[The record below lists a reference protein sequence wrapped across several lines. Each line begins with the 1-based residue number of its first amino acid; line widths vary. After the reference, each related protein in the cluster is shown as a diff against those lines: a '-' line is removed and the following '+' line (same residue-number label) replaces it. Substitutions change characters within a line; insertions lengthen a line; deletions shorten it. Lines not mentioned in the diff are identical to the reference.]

1 MAADKKHLTWGL
13 ILLASFVGVLILI
26 FAPIY
31 GQGMNGLEYSD
42 DLFNKLAKGSAYQI
56 PKLKKDV
63 EKYKGKVLDVVIDV
77 KKPTDKPGDAEK
89 RAERIAKVF
98 TINGAQA
105 EVQGS
110 KVHITGDFGAIMLA
124 ALEDSDQ
131 MYKNNG
137 DYIKKKYDV
146 KGETPEKELENI
158 KQMFRQW
165 HNAFTAINKQLTLQK
180 KAEDANF
187 VKKVMTAA
195 IEPAYNFYGIQA
207 VKISEKAGVA
217 TGLLVF
223 YVLYTIWYGFGVLYL
238 FEGLGL
244 STKKAKVKKEV

>member
-13 ILLASFVGVLILI
+13 ILLISFIGVLILI

-42 DLFNKLAKGSAYQI
+42 ELFNKLAKGSAYQI
-56 PKLKKDV
+56 PKLKKDA
-63 EKYKGKVLDVVIDV
+63 EKYKGKLLDVVVDV
-77 KKPTDKPGDAEK
+77 KRSGDKPGDAEK
-89 RAERIAKVF
+89 RAERMAKVF
-98 TINGAQA
+98 TINGAKA
-105 EVQGS
+105 EVNGS
-110 KVHITGDFGAIMLA
+110 KVHITGDFGAIMAA

-131 MYKNNG
+131 MYNNNG
-137 DYIKKKYDV
+137 DYIKKKYEITDD
-146 KGETPEKELENI
+146 EKM

-165 HNAFTAINKQLTLQK
+165 HNALSLVNKKLILDK
-180 KAEDANF
+180 KAQDANF
-187 VKKVMTAA
+187 VKNVITKA

-207 VKISEKAGVA
+207 VKITEKAGVA
-217 TGLLVF
+217 TGLLLF

>member
-1 MAADKKHLTWGL
+1 MAADKKHLTMGL

-31 GQGMNGLEYSD
+31 PGGLNGLEYSD

-63 EKYKGKVLDVVIDV
+63 EKHKGKTLDVVIDA

-98 TINGAQA
+98 TINGAKA
-105 EVQGS
+105 EVEGS
-110 KVHITGDFGAIMLA
+110 KVHITGDFGAIMAA
-124 ALEDSDQ
+124 ALEDADQ
-131 MYKNNG
+131 MYNNNG

-146 KGETPEKELENI
+146 TDDEKM

-165 HNAFTAINKQLTLQK
+165 HNALSLVNKRLTLDK
-180 KAEDANF
+180 KAQDANF
-187 VKKVMTAA
+187 VKSVITKA
-195 IEPAYNFYGIQA
+195 IEPAYNFYGIIA
-207 VKISEKAGVA
+207 VKISEKAGLA
-217 TGLLVF
+217 TGLLIF
-223 YVLYTIWYGFGVLYL
+223 YVLYTIWYGFGVLYI

-244 STKKAKVKKEV
+244 STKKAKKRKEV

>member
-1 MAADKKHLTWGL
+1 MATDKKHLSWGL
-13 ILLASFVGVLILI
+13 ILLISFVGVLILI

-42 DLFNKLAKGSAYQI
+42 DLFNKLAKGSCYQI

-63 EKYKGKVLDVVIDV
+63 EKYRGKALDVVIDV

-98 TINGAQA
+98 TINGAKA
-105 EVQGS
+105 EVEGS
-110 KVHITGDFGAIMLA
+110 KVHITGDFGAIMAA

-131 MYKNNG
+131 MYHNNG

-146 KGETPEKELENI
+146 TDDEKM

-165 HNAFTAINKQLTLQK
+165 HNAFTLINKRLILQK
-180 KAEDANF
+180 QAEDANF
-187 VKKVMTAA
+187 VKKIMTAA

>member
-63 EKYKGKVLDVVIDV
+63 EKYKGKVLDIVIDV

-98 TINGAQA
+98 TINGAKA

-110 KVHITGDFGAIMLA
+110 KVHITGDFGAIMAA

-131 MYKNNG
+131 MYHNNG
-137 DYIKKKYDV
+137 DYIKKKYGVEDD
-146 KGETPEKELENI
+146 EKM

-165 HNAFTAINKQLTLQK
+165 HNAFTGIHKQLTLQK
-180 KAEDANF
+180 KVNEASII
-187 VKKVMTAA
+187 KKVMTAA

-207 VKISEKAGVA
+207 VKIKEKAGLA
-217 TGLLVF
+217 AGLLVF
-223 YVLYTIWYGFGVLYL
+223 YILYTIWYGYGVLYL

-244 STKKAKVKKEV
+244 SAKKPKVKKEV

>member
-1 MAADKKHLTWGL
+1 MAADKKHLTLGI
-13 ILLASFVGVLILI
+13 ILLASFVGVLTLI

-56 PKLKKDV
+56 PKLIKDA
-63 EKYKGKVLDVVIDV
+63 EKFKGKALDVVIDA
-77 KKPTDKPGDAEK
+77 KKPNDKPGDAEK

-98 TINGAQA
+98 TINGAKA
-105 EVQGS
+105 EVDGS

-124 ALEDSDQ
+124 VLEDSDQ

-137 DYIKKKYDV
+137 YFIKKKYEVTDD
-146 KGETPEKELENI
+146 EKM

-165 HNAFTAINKQLTLQK
+165 HNALSLVNKRLTLDK
-180 KAEDANF
+180 KAQDANF
-187 VKKVMTAA
+187 IKNVITKA
-195 IEPAYNFYGIQA
+195 IEPAYNFYGIPA
-207 VKISEKAGVA
+207 VKITEKAGVA

-223 YVLYTIWYGFGVLYL
+223 YVIYTIWYGFGVLYL

>member
-1 MAADKKHLTWGL
+1 MVTEKKHFTWGL
-13 ILLASFVGVLILI
+13 ILLISFIGVLILI
-26 FAPIY
+26 FSPLFP
-31 GQGMNGLEYSD
+31 GGLNGLEYAD
-42 DLFNKLAKGSAYQI
+42 ELFNKLAKGSCYHI

-63 EKYKGKVLDVVIDV
+63 ENFKGKVLDIVIDV
-77 KKPTDKPGDAEK
+77 KKPTDTPGDAEK

-98 TINGAQA
+98 MTNGAKA
-105 EVQGS
+105 EVEGS
-110 KVHITGDFGAIMLA
+110 KVHIIADLGAIMAA

-131 MYKNNG
+131 MYHNNG
-137 DYIKKKYDV
+137 DYIKKKYGVTDD
-146 KGETPEKELENI
+146 EKM

-165 HNAFTAINKQLTLQK
+165 HNAFSEIHK
-180 KAEDANF
+180 KFILE
-187 VKKVMTAA
+187 KKVQEATVVKNVMIKA

-207 VKISEKAGVA
+207 IKISEKVGLAA
-217 TGLLVF
+217 GLLIF

>member
-13 ILLASFVGVLILI
+13 ILLTSFIGVLILI

-31 GQGMNGLEYSD
+31 GQGMNGLEYAD

-56 PKLKKDV
+56 PKLIKEA
-63 EKYKGKVLDVVIDV
+63 EKYKGKTLDVIIDV
-77 KKPTDKPGDAEK
+77 KKPNDKSGDAEK

-98 TINGAQA
+98 TINGAKT

-110 KVHITGDFGAIMLA
+110 KIHILGDFGAIMLA

-137 DYIKKKYDV
+137 NFIKKKYEVTDD
-146 KGETPEKELENI
+146 EKM

-165 HNAFTAINKQLTLQK
+165 HNALSLVNKRLILDK
-180 KAEDANF
+180 KPEDANF
-187 VKKVMTAA
+187 VKNVITKA
-195 IEPAYNFYGIQA
+195 IEPAYNFYGIPP
-207 VKISEKAGVA
+207 VKITEKAGVA
-217 TGLLVF
+217 TGLLLF
-223 YVLYTIWYGFGVLYL
+223 YVLYTIWYGFGALYL

>member
-1 MAADKKHLTWGL
+1 MATSKKLLTLGL
-13 ILLASFVGVLILI
+13 ILLASFVGILLLI

-31 GQGMNGLEYSD
+31 PGGLNGLEYSD

-56 PKLKKDV
+56 PKLKEDV
-63 EKYKGKVLDVVIDV
+63 EKYKGKPLDVVIDA

-110 KVHITGDFGAIMLA
+110 KVHITGDFGAIMAA
-124 ALEDSDQ
+124 ALEDADQ
-131 MYKNNG
+131 MYHNNG

-146 KGETPEKELENI
+146 TDDEKM

-165 HNAFTAINKQLTLQK
+165 HNAFTLISKKLTLAK
-180 KAEDANF
+180 KAEDASF
-187 VKKVMTAA
+187 VKKITTAA
-195 IEPAYNFYGIQA
+195 IESSYNFYGIPA
-207 VKISEKAGVA
+207 VKISEKAGLA
-217 TGLLVF
+217 TGLLAF
-223 YVLYTIWYGFGVLYL
+223 YLLYTIWYGFGVLYL

>member
-1 MAADKKHLTWGL
+1 MARDKKHLTWGL
-13 ILLASFVGVLILI
+13 ILLVSFVGVLIII

-63 EKYKGKVLDVVIDV
+63 EKYKGKPLDVVIDV
-77 KKPTDKPGDAEK
+77 SKPNDKPGDAEK
-89 RAERIAKVF
+89 RAERIAKVM
-98 TINGAQA
+98 TINGVKA
-105 EVQGS
+105 EVEGS
-110 KVHITGDFGAIMLA
+110 KVHITGDFGALMSA
-124 ALEDSDQ
+124 ALEDADQ

-137 DYIKKKYDV
+137 DFIKKKYDV
-146 KGETPEKELENI
+146 THDEKM

-165 HNAFTAINKQLTLQK
+165 HNAFSLINKRLILDK

-187 VKKVMTAA
+187 VKNVMTKA
-195 IEPAYNFYGIQA
+195 IEPAYNFYGIEA
-207 VKISEKAGVA
+207 IKISEKAGVA
-217 TGLLVF
+217 TGLLAF

>member
-1 MAADKKHLTWGL
+1 MAADKKHLAWGL
-13 ILLASFVGVLILI
+13 ILLGSFVGVLILI

-63 EKYKGKVLDVVIDV
+63 EKYKGKVLDVVIDA
-77 KKPTDKPGDAEK
+77 KKEGDKPGDAEK

-98 TINGAQA
+98 TINGAKA

-110 KVHITGDFGAIMLA
+110 KVHITGDFGAIMA
-124 ALEDSDQ
+124 SAIEDADQ
-131 MYKNNG
+131 MYHNNG

-146 KGETPEKELENI
+146 TDDEKM

-165 HNAFTAINKQLTLQK
+165 HNALSLVNKKLILDK

-187 VKKVMTAA
+187 VKTVITKA

-223 YVLYTIWYGFGVLYL
+223 YVIYTIWYGFGVLYL